1 GHFTRVTSAGISEF
15 FSYNGLGQL
24 SGVVQSTGQRLTL
37 RYGADGRMRELS
49 DVQGNRIRLQRDT
62 EGTLVSRTLLNP
74 DGSIAQTTNLSLL
87 DIEADRKSGAQ
98 RDGAVPDI
106 LFAADN
112 TVTRFQYDQQSRLAR
127 VTDARKHQTDQT
139 FDDFGRLVR
148 VGSPDGGVTVLA
160 YDAADHLV
168 SKTTGHG
175 SEQSKTVSFR
185 HDVAGRVTGQR
196 TEEGD
201 TRIVY
206 GQQGRPVRISYPAGE
221 EQFSYDH
228 AARLTSHVRL
238 IDQQRVETR
247 YAYDGRGQLLRKT
260 LPDGQILHYRYNGA
274 IHAKA
279 GLLTAITREDLFGN
293 TVLLDGLND
302 ADDRYAN
309 QQYQLANGANYQ
321 RQLDQTGH
329 ITRIGSVGNWE
340 EQHQRDTLGQLT
352 QRNAT
357 ESTGKQSTR
366 YGYDLAG
373 RMTGVTHVGD
383 DRSSRPS
390 DHAYRYDQTGNLLAD
405 GRGTLSTGYTIDPA
419 SNRITAAQAD
429 DRNIPYDYNAAG
441 SITRTG
447 DADYLWDSQQRL
459 IRVSQHGQPV
469 ADYAYNAFGE
479 RIKKVSYAGG
489 QKAVTYYFYDGSEL
503 VAEAQGSPKD
513 AGGNHSSTATHPDS
527 PSSITRQYVWL
538 DDQSGSRPIAM
549 LQARDSGITALAG
562 QALNSIPTDTT
573 RAIGQATRND
583 VFAIVADHTGAPRAL
598 INDRKHVVW
607 RSSVT
612 GFGELIPDANAA
624 MPLNLRGSNQYY
636 DAESGLHYNHH
647 RYLDVRSG
655 RYLSADPSGLSGGLN
670 LYAFADNNPVA
681 NVDPLGLQAKP
692 VVDVS
697 GWDTQQRV
705 EYVLLRAGSQIP
717 GVIGDMLRELVKP
730 ESLRTTA
737 IVFGVWAGS
746 QLTPIGPAVDA
757 ALAVAGYYFF
767 GKYAVIAAE
776 ELFKAAVFTL
786 SAKCEADLQKAGDL
800 LASGLMNALGAGAA
814 LVGSAQALRT
824 EKVQALLWRVFSR
837 VGSGTNSAALAAT
850 RASVDDKL
858 FRYLLN
864 ADHPIGGSKAKWFDS
879 ALGFNRSNADQLA
892 KQIVF
897 NETVAVQ
904 TAVIEQGVKFNQ
916 VIPITGA
923 NGKVIDVT
931 FGWIRNKDDIVRLT
945 TAIPTKK

>member
-62 EGTLVSRTLLNP
+62 EGTLLARTLLNP

-98 RDGAVPDI
+98 RSGTVPDV

-127 VTDARKHQTDQT
+127 VTDARNHQTGQV

-148 VGSPDGGVTVLA
+148 VDSPDGGVTVLA

-168 SKTTGHG
+168 SKTTGQG

-185 HDVAGRVTGQR
+185 YDVAGRVTGQR

-302 ADDRYAN
+302 ADDLYAN
-309 QQYQLANGANYQ
+309 QRYQLANGANFQ

-340 EQHQRDTLGQLT
+340 ENHQRDAIGQLT

-366 YGYDLAG
+366 YGYDVAG
-373 RMTGVTHVGD
+373 RMTGVSHLG
-383 DRSSRPS
+383 SNRPS
-390 DHAYRYDQTGNLLAD
+390 QPFDRTYQYDPTSNLLAD
-405 GRGTLSTGYTIDPA
+405 VRGTLSTGYTIDPA

-429 DRNIPYDYNAAG
+429 GRRIRYDYNAAG
-441 SITRTG
+441 SVTRTG
-447 DADYLWDSQQRL
+447 DTDYAWDSQQRL
-459 IRVSQHGQPV
+459 TRVSLHGQPV

-479 RIKKVSYAGG
+479 RIKKVSYAGS
-489 QKAVTYYFYDGSEL
+489 QKTVTYYFYDGSEL
-503 VAEAQGSPKD
+503 VAEAQTSSKD
-513 AGGNHSSTATHPDS
+513 GGGNRSSTDTQPDS
-527 PSSITRQYVWL
+527 PISVTRQYVWL

-562 QALNSIPTDTT
+562 QALGSIPTDTT

-583 VFAIVADHTGAPRAL
+583 VFAIIADHTGAPRAL
-598 INDRKHVVW
+598 VNDRKQVVW
-607 RSSVT
+607 RASVT
-612 GFGELIPDANAA
+612 GFGELIPAANAV

-692 VVDVS
+692 LADVS

-705 EYVLLRAGSQIP
+705 QYVFLRAGGQIP

-730 ESLRTTA
+730 ESLAATA
-737 IVFGVWAGS
+737 AVISLWAGL
-746 QLTPIGPAVDA
+746 QPTLLGPPLDMAIA
-757 ALAVAGYYFF
+757 ITGLYFF
-767 GKYAVIAAE
+767 GDYALIAAKE
-776 ELFKAAVFTL
+776 FLKAFVLT
-786 SAKCEADLQKAGDL
+786 SNAKCEADLQKAGDV
-800 LASGLMNALGAGAA
+800 LASGMVNALEAGTA
-814 LVGSAQALRT
+814 LAGTALAGSSLALRT
-824 EKVQALLWRVFSR
+824 EKAQALLQRVFSR
-837 VGSGTNSAALAAT
+837 TGRQAKDTGTAAEKILNAERIGSGLKADISHRAASFLSKEQLGAGQTFALRGGDGVERT
-850 RASVDDKL
+850 
-858 FRYLLN
+858 LLQTPGMLN
-864 ADHPIGGSKAKWFDS
+864 GKNGIYEYIYDS
-879 ALGFNRSNADQLA
+879 AGKVTHQRFIDGG
-892 KQIVF
+892 
-897 NETVAVQ
+897 T
-904 TAVIEQGVKFNQ
+904 
-916 VIPITGA
+916 ITGLP
-923 NGKVIDVT
+923 NQRLPKV
-931 FGWIRNKDDIVRLT
+931 
-945 TAIPTKK
+945 P